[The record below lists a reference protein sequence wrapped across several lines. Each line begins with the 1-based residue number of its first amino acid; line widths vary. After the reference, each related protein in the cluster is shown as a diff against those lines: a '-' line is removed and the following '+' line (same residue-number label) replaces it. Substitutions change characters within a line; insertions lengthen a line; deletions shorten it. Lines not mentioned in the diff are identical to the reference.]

1 MQTITFFAT
10 KGGAGR
16 TVSTMALASGF
27 LAMGKRVLVLDC
39 TDEAK
44 ADPKRDAPSTLQ
56 RWRKAM
62 ASSGVLEDRLQLL
75 SCTTREEVE
84 DMLASA
90 ETDGFDIA
98 LIDTRVLPKEP
109 QGAALGRSNLILAP
123 AIGAFEAK
131 NVVEGINEY
140 LVEPNNVLGMIPG
153 CRAGEVDIPAT
164 RSAFSDIPM
173 LKTELPW
180 SEAVGDQVVNGDIG
194 HFTALL
200 ACEQFATGY
209 GRFREA
215 QAAWSAVISFTVE
228 VQWALNDLRL
238 QPHVS
243 EWERFAKKQGAKA

>member
-44 ADPKRDAPSTLQ
+44 VDSSRDAPSTLQ

-62 ASSGVLEDRLQLL
+62 SASGVLEDRLQLL
-75 SCTTREEVE
+75 SCTTREEIE

-90 ETDGFDIA
+90 DTDGFDIS
-98 LIDTRVLPKEP
+98 LIDTRILPQEP
-109 QGAALGRSNLILAP
+109 QGAALGRADMILSP

-131 NVVEGINEY
+131 NVVEGISEY
-140 LVEPNNVLGMIPG
+140 LVEPDNVLGLIPG
-153 CRAGEVDIPAT
+153 CRAGAADIPAT
-164 RSAFSDIPM
+164 RAAFGNIPM
-173 LKTELPW
+173 LKSELPW
-180 SEAVGDQVVNGDIG
+180 SEAIGDQVVNGDIG

-200 ACEQFATGY
+200 ACEQFANGY
-209 GRFREA
+209 GRFHEA
-215 QAAWSAVISFTVE
+215 QAAWSAVLALTVE
-228 VQWALNDLRL
+228 VQWALDGHRL

-243 EWERFAKKQGAKA
+243 EWEQFAIKQKASA